1 MLPFCS
7 KVLVAGAVVGAGLVG
22 TALIA
27 RQHPAY
33 RQAMQRFGEKSGER
47 LQKLAVQLQ
56 EDFADAMAEAEY
68 RHQRTSINIENTS
81 KTD

>member
-7 KVLVAGAVVGAGLVG
+7 KALVTGAVVGAGLIG
-22 TALIA
+22 TVLIA

-33 RQAMQRFGEKSGER
+33 RQAMQRFGEKSSER
-47 LQKLAVQLQ
+47 LQHLAIQLQ

-68 RHQRTSINIENTS
+68 VHHHAAADIENRPETV
-81 KTD
+81 